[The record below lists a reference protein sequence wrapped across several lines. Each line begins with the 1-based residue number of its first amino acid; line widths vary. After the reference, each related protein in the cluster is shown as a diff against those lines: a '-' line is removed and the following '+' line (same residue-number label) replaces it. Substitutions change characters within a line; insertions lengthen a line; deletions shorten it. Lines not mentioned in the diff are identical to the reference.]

1 MPGFQG
7 HIAKSV
13 VVKNVG
19 HANPKVSSLVEVEW
33 VALARTWELII
44 MMAVEIILFL
54 LSRERLDDHHN
65 DQTIIMFTMTR
76 LDLLHRLVLSLLG
89 MAGMD
94 PELHL
99 GSSLCLCS
107 TRTCSRWD
115 SDHDSQ
121 DGEGAIH

>member
-19 HANPKVSSLVEVEW
+19 HANPKVSSLVEVEG

-44 MMAVEIILFL
+44 MVVINTMFFL
-54 LSRERLDDHHN
+54 LSRDDHHN
-65 DQTIIMFTMTR
+65 EPAIIMITMTR
-76 LDLLHRLVLSLLG
+76 LNLLHRLVLSLLG

-99 GSSLCLCS
+99 GSLLCLCS

>member
-19 HANPKVSSLVEVEW
+19 HANTKVSSLVEVEW

-65 DQTIIMFTMTR
+65 DQTIIMITMTR

-94 PELHL
+94 QELHL
-99 GSSLCLCS
+99 GSLLCLCS

-115 SDHDSQ
+115 SDHDS
-121 DGEGAIH
+121 DDDEGAIH

>member
-13 VVKNVG
+13 FVKNVG
-19 HANPKVSSLVEVEW
+19 HANPKVSSLVEVEG

-44 MMAVEIILFL
+44 MMIFFL
-54 LSRERLDDHHN
+54 LSRDDHHN
-65 DQTIIMFTMTR
+65 EPAIIMITMTR
-76 LDLLHRLVLSLLG
+76 LNLLHRLVSSLLG

-94 PELHL
+94 PESRL
-99 GSSLCLCS
+99 GSLLCLCN

>member
-13 VVKNVG
+13 FVKNVG
-19 HANPKVSSLVEVEW
+19 HANPKVSSLVEVEG

-44 MMAVEIILFL
+44 MMTFFL

-65 DQTIIMFTMTR
+65 DQTIIMITMTR

-99 GSSLCLCS
+99 GSLLCLCS

-115 SDHDSQ
+115 SDHDS
-121 DGEGAIH
+121 DDDEGAIH